1 MSEHQLFRFG
11 VFELIGNT
19 GELRKEGK
27 AQPRLQ
33 AQPLQILLM
42 LLERPREIV
51 TREKIREK
59 LWPSETFVDF
69 DHGLNTAINK
79 LRNALNDS
87 AANPRFIQTLPRQG
101 YRFVAPVEFAGL
113 GTGSNSMP
121 ARQLL
126 EQHTGVSQPVR
137 PSLLSSPEEL
147 PAMPRGTTRL
157 LFLLIQVMYLSFYV
171 VSLMRVS
178 AIHAELFESV
188 THAFPTSA
196 LLIVTASTGIPI
208 RLYLISA
215 TTFGYLG
222 LDRKFKKLFPFIFAL
237 DELWALSPFLLARYI
252 GIRTALAATAALLY
266 VPFAQRSLLLMR
278 PRDELE

>member
-11 VFELIGNT
+11 VFELVGNT

-79 LRNALNDS
+79 LRNALDDS

-101 YRFVAPVEFAGL
+101 YRFVAPVEFAEIGI
-113 GTGSNSMP
+113 GSKSMP
-121 ARQLL
+121 ARQR
-126 EQHTGVSQPVR
+126 EQNTGVSQPVR
-137 PSLLSSPEEL
+137 PSLLSAPEEL

-157 LFLLIQVMYLSFYV
+157 LFLLIQIMYLSFYV
-171 VSLMRVS
+171 VSLMKMS
-178 AIHAELFESV
+178 AIDAELFESF
-188 THAFPTSA
+188 THAFPISA

-215 TTFGYLG
+215 TAFGYLG
-222 LDRKFKKLFPFIFAL
+222 LDRKFKKLFPFIFVL
-237 DELWALSPFLLARYI
+237 DELWALSPFLLAPYI
-252 GIRTALAATAALLY
+252 GIGTALAATAALLY

>member
-1 MSEHQLFRFG
+1 MPEHDLFRFG
-11 VFELIGNT
+11 VFELVGNT

-59 LWPSETFVDF
+59 LWASETFVDF

-79 LRNALNDS
+79 LRNALDDS
-87 AANPRFIQTLPRQG
+87 ASNPRFIQTLPRQG
-101 YRFVAPVEFAGL
+101 YRFIAPVEVAG
-113 GTGSNSMP
+113 TAIGSDSTP
-121 ARQLL
+121 AQQFVKRDAR
-126 EQHTGVSQPVR
+126 VSQPVR
-137 PSLLSSPEEL
+137 SSLLSAPEEL
-147 PAMPRGTTRL
+147 PAVPLGTTRL

-178 AIHAELFESV
+178 AIDAELFESFA
-188 THAFPTSA
+188 HAFPISA

-222 LDRKFKKLFPFIFAL
+222 LAGKFKKLFPFIFIL

-252 GIRTALAATAALLY
+252 GIGTALAATAALLY
-266 VPFAQRSLLLMR
+266 VPFAQRSLLLMS
-278 PRDELE
+278 PSDETK